1 MVARS
6 KETPSRRFSIGVVG
20 ARGFTGKILL
30 GLIANHPALDLVF
43 AASRGLAGTLVSAV
57 APHVAGTLRFEAMDE
72 HAAAAR
78 PVDAVILATPDGA
91 ASMYSAAIAKSAPET
106 VIIDLSAD
114 HRFDDDWEYGL
125 PELRRLKGEG
135 TRLRGA
141 RRIANPGCYATAM
154 QLAIA
159 PLLERLAGTPS
170 VFGVSGYSG
179 AGTTPN
185 KRNDPAILRDNLLP
199 YGLTGHKHER
209 EATRHLGR
217 SVRFSPHVHPA
228 YRGLLTT
235 VHVPL
240 KAPTEKQDL
249 RDIFHAAYGHEP
261 LITLQDE
268 APNLRDGS
276 GHAGVIIGGFE
287 TSYDNPYAVLVA
299 AEDNLLKG
307 AAVQAMQN
315 LNLALDLDEF
325 GGLDELSGRST
336 GNAFIE

>member
-1 MVARS
+1 MIAFQNRPVD
-6 KETPSRRFSIGVVG
+6 RFTVGVVG

-30 GLIANHPALDLVF
+30 NLLTDHPVLDLVF
-43 AASRGLAGTLVSAV
+43 AASRGLAGTLVSSV
-57 APHVAGTLRFEAMDE
+57 APNVAGTLRFEALDE
-72 HAAAAR
+72 ATLANR
-78 PVDAVILATPDGA
+78 RVDAVILATPDGA
-91 ASMYSAAIAKSAPET
+91 AAAYSTALSKSSPDC
-106 VIIDLSAD
+106 VIVDLSAD
-114 HRFDDDWEYGL
+114 HRFNETWEYGL

-135 TRLRGA
+135 SNLRGA

-159 PLLERLAGTPS
+159 PLLDKLAGTPS

-185 KRNDPAILRDNLLP
+185 KRNDPAILRENLLP

-240 KAPTEKQDL
+240 KAPMERDDL
-249 RDIFHAAYGHEP
+249 RAVFDTAYGAEP
-261 LITLQDE
+261 MITLQDE
-268 APNLRDGS
+268 PPTLRDGS
-276 GHAGVIIGGFE
+276 GHPGIIIGGFE
-287 TSYDNPYAVLVA
+287 TSHDNPHAVIVA

-307 AAVQAMQN
+307 AAVQAIQN
-315 LNLALDLDEF
+315 LNLAL
-325 GGLDELSGRST
+325 GLEELCGLST
-336 GNAFIE
+336 GNAPIE